1 MSKVET
7 EVFEAFR
14 SIGAPE
20 EKAMQAAAALSRRD
34 TEVGDL
40 RRDMLLLRWM
50 VGGLYALIVPVF
62 WLLLRIGA
70 KVGALG

>member
-1 MSKVET
+1 MET

-20 EKAMQAAAALSRRD
+20 DKAMQAAAALSRRD
-34 TEVGDL
+34 SDVGEL

-50 VGGLYALIVPVF
+50 VGGLYALVLPAM

>member
-1 MSKVET
+1 MET

-14 SIGAPE
+14 SVGAPE
-20 EKAMQAAAALSRRD
+20 DKAMQAAAALSRRD
-34 TEVGDL
+34 ADVGELKRDL
-40 RRDMLLLRWM
+40 PLLRWM
-50 VGGLYALIVPVF
+50 VGGLYALVLPGI